1 MQSGQHGLK
10 RDLRLRDLVPMQIA
24 VVTYVGWI
32 GFAAKQGPTQVALW
46 MLAILLFYVPLAVVV
61 ISLSR
66 QIPVEG
72 GVYQWV
78 KAGASPFAGYLAAW
92 NLTIYALFAFATVGS
107 VIAASFAYA
116 SGSTGG
122 WLGTSKIFAVS
133 MMGIACVISY
143 LFNVR
148 GLRVTTFWSHAGTAT
163 SGLCIVVLVG
173 LLIKAWIAGA
183 PLARQSFSLAIPA
196 FSLLTLNVFTK
207 MSIGALSGF
216 DSSAIFAEECRKP
229 QNDVAKSVL
238 IAAPLIALIYIL
250 GTSSMLAYVTPADAE
265 LASPVAQV
273 VQLGFGA
280 RGHSATVTM
289 LVAVLVSVAFIASMV
304 IFIGAV
310 SRLPMVAGWD
320 GLLPAWWSD
329 LHPRYRTPS
338 KAIGLVVLVI
348 LAISALALIGAGNEE
363 ALQVAVAASGAGLSV
378 MYSLLFGTVLFG
390 FRGAD
395 VRLGAGVR
403 CVALPAFGVALAAL
417 CLEAFPVG
425 RVANVKIFGI
435 KVLVSLVCANALGAY
450 LYWMGARRAAASRI
464 ASARKIPTQLGPP
477 RS

>member
-1 MQSGQHGLK
+1 MQTGQHGLK

-32 GFAAKQGPTQVALW
+32 GFAAKQGATQVALW
-46 MLAILLFYVPLAVVV
+46 VLAILLFYVPLAVVV
-61 ISLSR
+61 IALSR
-66 QIPVEG
+66 RIPVEG

-78 KAGASPFAGYLAAW
+78 KAGASPFAGYLAGW

-116 SGSTGG
+116 AGPSAA
-122 WLGTSKIFAVS
+122 WLGNSKWFAVA
-133 MMGIACVISY
+133 MMGVACLISY
-143 LFNVR
+143 VFNVR
-148 GLRVTTFWSHAGTAT
+148 GVRVTTFWSNAGTVT
-163 SGLCIVVLVG
+163 SGLCILVLLF
-173 LLIKAWIAGA
+173 LLVKAWLAGA
-183 PLARQSFSLAIPA
+183 PLAHQSFSLALPT

-207 MSIGALSGF
+207 ISVGALSGF

-229 QNDVAKSVL
+229 QNDVARSVL

-250 GTSSMLAYVTPADAE
+250 GTSSMLAYVKPADAE

-273 VQLGFGA
+273 VQLGFGV
-280 RGHSATVTM
+280 RGAGGAVTF
-289 LVAVLVSVAFIASMV
+289 LVAALVSIAFIASMV

-338 KAIGLVVLVI
+338 KAIGLVVLVM

-363 ALQVAVAASGAGLSV
+363 ALQVAVAASGAGLAV
-378 MYSLLFGTVLFG
+378 MYGVLFGTVLFG
-390 FRGAD
+390 FRGGD
-395 VRLGAGVR
+395 VRLGSGVR
-403 CVALPAFGVALAAL
+403 FVALPALGVSLTTL

-425 RVANVKIFGI
+425 RVANVKIFGM
-435 KVLVSLVCANALGAY
+435 KVVISLLGANALGAY
-450 LYWMGARRAAASRI
+450 LYWMGARRAA
-464 ASARKIPTQLGPP
+464 
-477 RS
+477 RSKTVLAGES

>member
-1 MQSGQHGLK
+1 M
-10 RDLRLRDLVPMQIA
+10 
-24 VVTYVGWI
+24 
-32 GFAAKQGPTQVALW
+32 
-46 MLAILLFYVPLAVVV
+46 
-61 ISLSR
+61 
-66 QIPVEG
+66 
-72 GVYQWV
+72 
-78 KAGASPFAGYLAAW
+78 
-92 NLTIYALFAFATVGS
+92 
-107 VIAASFAYA
+107 
-116 SGSTGG
+116 
-122 WLGTSKIFAVS
+122 
-133 MMGIACVISY
+133 
-143 LFNVR
+143 
-148 GLRVTTFWSHAGTAT
+148 SHAGTAT

-348 LAISALALIGAGNEE
+348 LVISALALIGAGNEE

-450 LYWMGARRAAASRI
+450 LYWMGARRAAASRF